1 MYYIYTVV
9 LSFTSDVGV
18 DVVLVRL
25 SLIKY
30 IIKYVNL
37 MSISFS
43 VKNPQTFW
51 ESSMNLFN
59 VIRIISN
66 MYAYPFNPQF
76 VIKI

>member
-66 MYAYPFNPQF
+66 M
-76 VIKI
+76 